1 VTGLEV
7 LLVILVI
14 IIIALIAFF
23 FYYFFRGSSGPVSIS
38 RPMESRVDMYLDR
51 RFDLL
56 MEEYSLIT
64 KPKLS
69 KYRAEKEPSLLDE
82 EGKIEALK
90 QFKED
95 MTETLTEMEKR
106 LDVLEKES
114 KTD

>member
-23 FYYFFRGSSGPVSIS
+23 FYYFFRGAAGPVSIA

-64 KPKLS
+64 KPKLR
-69 KYRAEKEPSLLDE
+69 KYRAEKEPSLLEE

-90 QFKED
+90 QFQED
-95 MTETLTEMEKR
+95 MTATLAEMEKR
-106 LDVLEKES
+106 LDVLEAEF
-114 KTD
+114 TAD

>member
-1 VTGLEV
+1 MTILEI
-7 LLVILVI
+7 ILVI
-14 IIIALIAFF
+14 AVIALIAFF
-23 FYYFFRGSSGPVSIS
+23 LYYFFRGSAGPVSIS

-64 KPKLS
+64 KPKLR
-69 KYRAEKEPSLLDE
+69 KYRAEKEPALLEE
-82 EGKIEALK
+82 EGRIEDLK
-90 QFKED
+90 RFKGE
-95 MTETLTEMEKR
+95 MTETLADMEKR